1 MEQPE
6 TSMVEEI
13 ELVPSSQTISTTLKT
28 WTLRWPHRG
37 KKVAKLLLANE
48 QNAFLV
54 RELVAVWLY
63 FREPPAAQGE
73 NMPSKDVS
81 ILITKFSE
89 YWCLLEALRTAASID
104 SLWRI
109 VSKFCRGEFKK
120 RSESNPPKSK
130 NEIKKKPKQQPKVPT
145 LDQKTAPQWGGN
157 SNLLLM
163 KQEDNDDDAMSMD
176 EPMMSVDEPQ
186 QQHQRDYLRK
196 DQHDDACSSDESMS
210 ADEDEA
216 AAQGLWLWWQH
227 ASAAANT
234 AINCVQSTAAAAK
247 RLRSG

>member
-1 MEQPE
+1 
-6 TSMVEEI
+6 
-13 ELVPSSQTISTTLKT
+13 
-28 WTLRWPHRG
+28 
-37 KKVAKLLLANE
+37 
-48 QNAFLV
+48 
-54 RELVAVWLY
+54 
-63 FREPPAAQGE
+63 
-73 NMPSKDVS
+73 MPSKDVS
-81 ILITKFSE
+81 VLITKFSE

-120 RSESNPPKSK
+120 RSESDPPKSK
-130 NEIKKKPKQQPKVPT
+130 NETKKKPKQQPKAPT
-145 LDQKTAPQWGGN
+145 LDQKTAPQWGN
-157 SNLLLM
+157 SMLLI
-163 KQEDNDDDAMSMD
+163 KQEDYVDDAMSMD
-176 EPMMSVDEPQ
+176 EPMLMYEPQ
-186 QQHQRDYLRK
+186 QQQKQQQQRDYLRK
-196 DQHDDACSSDESMS
+196 DHQDDAYSSDESMS